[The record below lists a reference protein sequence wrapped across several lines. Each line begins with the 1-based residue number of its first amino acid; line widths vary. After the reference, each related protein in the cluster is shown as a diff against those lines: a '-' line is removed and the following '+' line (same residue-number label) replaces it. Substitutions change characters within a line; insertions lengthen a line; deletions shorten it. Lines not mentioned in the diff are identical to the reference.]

1 MEIASLLSDI
11 EYGDTKPAIKVLFNN
26 AAVKE
31 IRIVFKK
38 GQEMMEHKTSYPIV
52 VEIVD
57 GRIDFGVSGTMH
69 RLDKGMLI
77 ALDADVPHNLVA
89 LSDSIV
95 RLSLNKADT
104 VERVQQ
110 V

>member
-1 MEIASLLSDI
+1 MEIVSILSDI

-26 AAVKE
+26 ASVKE
-31 IRIVFKK
+31 IRIVFKE
-38 GQEMMEHKTSYPIV
+38 GQEMREHKTRHPIV

-57 GRIDFGVSGTMH
+57 GSIDFGVGGTVH

-77 ALDADVPHNLVA
+77 ALEADVPHNLVA
-89 LSDSIV
+89 RAPSIV
-95 RLSLNKADT
+95 RLSLSKADT

>member
-11 EYGDTKPAIKVLFNN
+11 EYGDKKPAIKVLVNN

-31 IRIVFKK
+31 IRIVFRK
-38 GQEMMEHKTSYPIV
+38 GQEMVEHKTNHPIV

-57 GRIDFGVSGTMH
+57 GSIDFGISGTIH

-77 ALDADVPHNLVA
+77 TLEAGVPHNLVA

-95 RLSLNKADT
+95 RLSLSKADN